1 MKVIGIDHIGI
12 AVEDLDEGA
21 NFWKQIIGLAHL
33 STENVDSQGVVT
45 DIYQTGAGKIELLVS
60 KYPESPIAN
69 FIKRRGTGIHHICL
83 QVENIDDAIR
93 FMIDNKIKLIGEQYT
108 IGAEGYKVIFIHPE
122 STGGV
127 LVELAEKN
135 K

>member
-1 MKVIGIDHIGI
+1 MKIIGIDHIGI
-12 AVEDLDEGA
+12 AVEDLDKGA

-33 STENVDSQGVVT
+33 STEDVDSQGVIT

-60 KYPESPIAN
+60 KHPESPIAN
-69 FIKRRGTGIHHICL
+69 FIKKRGTGIHHICL
-83 QVENIDDAIR
+83 QVESIDDAIG
-93 FMIDNKIKLIGEQYT
+93 FMIENKIKLIGDQYA

-127 LVELAEKN
+127 LVELAEKI

>member
-33 STENVDSQGVVT
+33 STEDVDSQGVVT
-45 DIYQTGAGKIELLVS
+45 DIYQTGAGKIELLVY
-60 KYPESPIAN
+60 KHTRSPIAN
-69 FIKRRGTGIHHICL
+69 FIKKRGTGIHYICL
-83 QVENIDDAIR
+83 QVENIDDAIG
-93 FMIDNKIKLIGEQYT
+93 FMIDNKIKLIGDQYT

>member
-33 STENVDSQGVVT
+33 STEDVDSQGVVT

-60 KYPESPIAN
+60 KHPRSPIAN
-69 FIKRRGTGIHHICL
+69 FIKKRGTGIHHICL
-83 QVENIDDAIR
+83 QVENIGDAMR
-93 FMIDNKIKLIGEQYT
+93 FMMDKKIKLIGEQYT

>member
-21 NFWKQIIGLAHL
+21 NFWKKIIGLAHL

-45 DIYQTGAGKIELLVS
+45 DIYQTGAGKIELLIS
-60 KYPESPIAN
+60 KHPESPIAN
-69 FIKRRGTGIHHICL
+69 FIKKRGTGIHHICL

-93 FMIDNKIKLIGEQYT
+93 FMIDNKIKLIGGQYT
-108 IGAEGYKVIFIHPE
+108 IGAEGYKVIFIHPK